1 VRRGTISLV
10 SFLNTDAISI
20 SIFRCDNLEEMALE
34 GVALADEQERRST
47 GQAVLVTDLSRDLIN
62 YLGGTLQ
69 ITPDSLEEHLVCS
82 GYTPFGHYDPDPR
95 LWHSRTV
102 PKDYVSLQWY
112 SPVHLSRYGER
123 CCKKWFTLMTE
134 GQINTSDGWTSLAT
148 NIVRRAWPG
157 FVFRR
162 SSWDRDKA
170 IIAPWEE
177 RITFTWGQLNGK
189 RTRMFRLPETIS
201 SLIPSAN
208 NMNQLCSLR
217 TLSRGWCFPCGPE
230 SPQRPYLTHAVRCER
245 RHWA

>member
-1 VRRGTISLV
+1 
-10 SFLNTDAISI
+10 
-20 SIFRCDNLEEMALE
+20 MALE

-82 GYTPFGHYDPDPR
+82 GYSPYGHYDPDPR
-95 LWHSRTV
+95 LWHSELFLRITSPSNGTV
-102 PKDYVSLQWY
+102 LYISQGTGRNAVRNGLPSSQRKVRFTHLWGGQLLQQT
-112 SPVHLSRYGER
+112 SSAERGPDLSFADHRG
-123 CCKKWFTLMTE
+123 T
-134 GQINTSDGWTSLAT
+134 
-148 NIVRRAWPG
+148 
-157 FVFRR
+157 
-162 SSWDRDKA
+162 
-170 IIAPWEE
+170 APWEE
-177 RITFTWGQLNGK
+177 RITFTWEQLNGK

-208 NMNQLCSLR
+208 NMNRLCSLR
-217 TLSRGWCFPCGPE
+217 TLSRGWCFPRGPD